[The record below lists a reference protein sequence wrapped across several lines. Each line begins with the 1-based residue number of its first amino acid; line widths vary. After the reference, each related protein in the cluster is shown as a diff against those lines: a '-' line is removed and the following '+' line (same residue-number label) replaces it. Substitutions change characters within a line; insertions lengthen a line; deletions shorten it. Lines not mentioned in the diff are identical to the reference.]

1 MTDSTRKGTHHDP
14 DLDKQTAEQHVA
26 AVQQALNR
34 SWDEIAPY
42 LTAPHG
48 LIVIEHLIGEVGG
61 FIGRLEK
68 IKRDITRQAVGMP
81 LEEQLKRIEA
91 EIRGSALRDWS
102 DGIRG
107 RDPDLP
113 ERR

>member
-1 MTDSTRKGTHHDP
+1 MTKDTRKETGP
-14 DLDKQTAEQHVA
+14 RPEIDKQSAEEHVA
-26 AVQQALNR
+26 AVQQALTR

-48 LIVIEHLIGEVGG
+48 MIVIEHLIGEVGA
-61 FIGRLEK
+61 FIDRLEK
-68 IKRDITRQAVGMP
+68 IKRDITRQSVGVP

-91 EIRGSALRDWS
+91 EIRGSAMRQWS
-102 DGIRG
+102 EGISG